1 MNRMMTATFALILAA
16 GQALAAPA
24 VTADSAGGPILT
36 TPEGMT
42 LYTFDKDSAGVS
54 ACEGEC
60 VANWPILAAADG
72 DVAEGDWAIIDR
84 ADGAKQW
91 TYKGAPLYTFV
102 TDVAAGDITG
112 DGKGGV
118 WHVAKP

>member
-1 MNRMMTATFALILAA
+1 MNRMITAALALMLAA
-16 GQALAAPA
+16 GQAMAAPA
-24 VTADSAGGPILT
+24 VTTESANGPILT
-36 TPEGMT
+36 TAEGMT

-60 VANWPILAAADG
+60 VAKWPILAATDT

-91 TYKGAPLYTFV
+91 TYKGLPLYTFV
-102 TDVAAGDITG
+102 TDVAAGDVTG
-112 DGKGGV
+112 DGKGDV
-118 WHVAKP
+118 WHVARP